1 LFEDGEVGAELIRLI
16 DAHLRYYYKVP
27 QSELDGLTD
36 EEWAAQW
43 RDLEYIRSEEARHQT
58 GV

>member
-1 LFEDGEVGAELIRLI
+1 
-16 DAHLRYYYKVP
+16 LRYYYKVP

-43 RDLEYIRSEEARHQT
+43 RDLEYIRSEEARHQA